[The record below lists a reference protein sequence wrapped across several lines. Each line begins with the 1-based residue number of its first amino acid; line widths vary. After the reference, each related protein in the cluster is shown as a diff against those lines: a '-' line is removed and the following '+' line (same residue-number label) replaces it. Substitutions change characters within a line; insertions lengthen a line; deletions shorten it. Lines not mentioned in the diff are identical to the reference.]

1 MWWARPTAALTR
13 SRIAPP
19 DPGFSASLAN
29 FAAAAGQ
36 RAAACGVAYE
46 DGFEW
51 PPARGGAKLPYELQ
65 PGTGRRGPEELWK
78 RFDEAVEELDQVSEG
93 RSLRAVGRA
102 YAALADVASQLAEEI
117 ERADRAS
124 GVLPGLAQ
132 PGRSRTAAAPTNGGA
147 QVRPAGAGDRV
158 VLSGRRTPH
167 RVMRKAIARAAV
179 AGRSRLGRFRAS
191 RFVALATAPRSRMI
205 AQVVATSSLVTG

>member
-19 DPGFSASLAN
+19 DPGFSARLAN

-93 RSLRAVGRA
+93 RSLRAVGRPTPS
-102 YAALADVASQLAEEI
+102 LLMSP
-117 ERADRAS
+117 RS
-124 GVLPGLAQ
+124 LPR
-132 PGRSRTAAAPTNGGA
+132 RS
-147 QVRPAGAGDRV
+147 
-158 VLSGRRTPH
+158 SGRIAPAACF
-167 RVMRKAIARAAV
+167 RVWRNRGGTAPPRLLPMAERKFGRRVPAIA
-179 AGRSRLGRFRAS
+179 
-191 RFVALATAPRSRMI
+191 
-205 AQVVATSSLVTG
+205 SS